1 MAVQSLQDTTNYNE
15 QFNRNT
21 TEIFAR
27 YTTLILEY
35 LFRCAEVLDTK
46 NIDYFKYIL
55 VRGLNTISHVFK
67 ILLLYTKN
75 IEVASHHTQRAYYYY
90 VEFIGQI
97 GSDSHTYLQLNSK
110 DASLFV
116 YKKTI
121 FDINNEFRKE
131 FASVIGTDTIMENVE
146 TLIHIYNSCLL
157 ERIYKYKLTQDSVIH
172 FIKMIN
178 NDITKII
185 QHVLNLSLGRTEKHY
200 GDKLKIIQQLNNIIS
215 SSNKKSTVNTF
226 QIIECFSKKLKT
238 RTISVEDIHKRI
250 LQNNHKEMIETLTP
264 LRYVNWLFMK
274 NKS

>member
-1 MAVQSLQDTTNYNE
+1 MAVHSLQDITNYND

-35 LFRCAEVLDTK
+35 LFRCAEVLDAK
-46 NIDYFKYIL
+46 KIEYFKYIIC
-55 VRGLNTISHVFK
+55 RGINTISHVFK

-75 IEVASHHTQRAYYYY
+75 IEIASHHTQRAYYYY

-131 FASVIGTDTIMENVE
+131 FASIIGHDTIMENVE
-146 TLIHIYNSCLL
+146 VLINIYNSCL
-157 ERIYKYKLTQDSVIH
+157 TDSINTNELNPDNIVD
-172 FIKMIN
+172 FIKIIN
-178 NDITKII
+178 NNITKII
-185 QHVLNLSLGRTEKHY
+185 QHILNLSLGRTEQCY
-200 GDKLKIIQQLNNIIS
+200 GDKLKLIYNLNNMIPS
-215 SSNKKSTVNTF
+215 SHVKKF
-226 QIIECFSKKLKT
+226 QIIEFFSKKLKT
-238 RTISVEDIHKRI
+238 RNISLSDIHKQI
-250 LQNNHKEMIETLTP
+250 LQNEHNDIINTLTP
-264 LRYVNWLFMK
+264 LRYVNWLFT
-274 NKS
+274 KSKS